1 MSFHRITLDPAIG
14 PPAYWI
20 RKVSNWLTCRITDRP
35 STSKVIRRSAFLARY
50 RSVIKEA
57 ACQRNFVTNPVFIP
71 VIRNN
76 RKSGLGTPVTFS
88 NNPFFPQASEKNA
101 IGRIREALAICNTCP
116 MLEECRNLTEDS
128 NAPVAHGFVQAGIVF
143 VDKVTDM
150 RKAIAKW
157 NATHPRALRIP
168 TKGRGAWN
176 LRKVLTPKQYEEYIT
191 DLTTTTDFRAA
202 TLQIEIDRP
211 LLPPTAA
218 DAIRNDLNAMDD
230 SDAYKTEEA
239 WAEVIELFG

>member
-1 MSFHRITLDPAIG
+1 MSFHRITLGPVIG
-14 PPAYWI
+14 PCLSEI
-20 RKVSNWLTCRITDRP
+20 RKVSNWLTCRIADRP
-35 STSKVIRRSAFLARY
+35 AISKVIRRSAFLARY

-57 ACQRNFVTNPVFIP
+57 ACQRDFVTSPVFIP
-71 VIRNN
+71 VVRNN
-76 RKSGLGTPVTFS
+76 RKSGLGTPVAFS
-88 NNPFFPQASEKNA
+88 NNPFFPMASEKNA
-101 IGRIREALAICNTCP
+101 VGRIREALAICNTCP
-116 MLEECRNLTEDS
+116 MLEECRNLTNDS
-128 NAPVAHGFVQAGIVF
+128 NAPVAPGFVQAGIVF
-143 VDKVTDM
+143 VSKVTDM
-150 RKAIAKW
+150 RAAIAKW

-218 DAIRNDLNAMDD
+218 DAIRNDLAAMDD

-239 WAEVIELFG
+239 WADVMEQHG